1 MADRL
6 ALFGD
11 RREAGRRLAEALK
24 TLREHELLVVALP
37 RGGVPVA
44 FEIAKALVAP
54 LDILLVRKVGAPF
67 HPEYGI
73 GAIAEG
79 GVRFIRR
86 EEVEMI
92 GVSDEE
98 LERVVAAETAELE
111 RRRRLYR
118 GAKEPL
124 PVEGRTVILVDDG
137 IATGGT
143 AIAAGQA
150 LKARGAAKVVLA
162 VPVAPP
168 GSEQRL
174 ADDFDG
180 VFCLAEPHGFSGVGQ
195 FYVDFGQVGDEE
207 VIQLLEQARVP
218 GQAAAVEDLP
228 VPADPPPVERAV
240 EIEPAPGARV
250 AGDLRVPDD
259 ASGLVIFAHGSGSS
273 RRSPRNREVAEAL
286 NEAGFATL
294 LFDLL
299 TTEEELDRAN
309 VFDIGLLAE
318 RLLAVTRWAQG
329 EEGVRELAISYFG
342 ASTGAAAAL
351 CAAARVG
358 ADIRAV
364 VSRGGRPDLALENL
378 AEVVS
383 PTLLIVGGADWQV
396 LALNE
401 EAAKMLSCEHEVAI
415 VPGATHLFEE
425 PGALERVADLAAE
438 WFSRHT
444 TVG

>member
-24 TLREHELLVVALP
+24 TLRGHELLVVALP

-44 FEIAKALVAP
+44 FEVAKALVAP
-54 LDILLVRKVGAPF
+54 LDILLVRKLGAPF

-79 GVRFIRR
+79 GIRFIRR

-111 RRRRLYR
+111 RRQRLYR
-118 GAKEPL
+118 GAEEPL
-124 PVEGRTVILVDDG
+124 PVKGRTVILVDDG

-180 VFCLAEPHGFSGVGQ
+180 VFCLAEPHGFSGSVSSTSTS
-195 FYVDFGQVGDEE
+195 
-207 VIQLLEQARVP
+207 ARS
-218 GQAAAVEDLP
+218 AT
-228 VPADPPPVERAV
+228 
-240 EIEPAPGARV
+240 
-250 AGDLRVPDD
+250 
-259 ASGLVIFAHGSGSS
+259 
-273 RRSPRNREVAEAL
+273 RRSPASWSRRACRARPRRSRISRCPRTRRRSNAQSRSNPRRERAWP
-286 NEAGFATL
+286 ATCGCR
-294 LFDLL
+294 
-299 TTEEELDRAN
+299 TTPPA
-309 VFDIGLLAE
+309 
-318 RLLAVTRWAQG
+318 W
-329 EEGVRELAISYFG
+329 
-342 ASTGAAAAL
+342 
-351 CAAARVG
+351 
-358 ADIRAV
+358 
-364 VSRGGRPDLALENL
+364 
-378 AEVVS
+378 
-383 PTLLIVGGADWQV
+383 
-396 LALNE
+396 
-401 EAAKMLSCEHEVAI
+401 
-415 VPGATHLFEE
+415 
-425 PGALERVADLAAE
+425 
-438 WFSRHT
+438 
-444 TVG
+444 